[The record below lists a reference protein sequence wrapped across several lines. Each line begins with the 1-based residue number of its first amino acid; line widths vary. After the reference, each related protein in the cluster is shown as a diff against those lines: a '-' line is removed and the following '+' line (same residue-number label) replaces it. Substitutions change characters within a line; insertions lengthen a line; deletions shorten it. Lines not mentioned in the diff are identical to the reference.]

1 MKVVQSKR
9 LDAVYRCRVYATWL
23 AALAAPLPSL
33 AAPSA
38 DNPVDL
44 YFSDQYSYDDNL
56 FRVPDALLQSAIA
69 SPVVKSLDDYVNRA
83 SVGLQVR
90 LDAARQVFELGLRM
104 DDVRYARND
113 DLNYRGGSGE
123 LAWDWKL
130 ASNWSGS
137 VHGKYDRALASF
149 ANYLFFAKDVV
160 DTATY
165 GGEVRYAIGSRW
177 ALLGGASFAD
187 TDHSA
192 VVRRI
197 DEFKGATYRGGVEYR
212 TPGGSTIGLDY
223 RDTTAKFPIADS
235 LPGGVP
241 YRYDE
246 QQEGLNVLY
255 AYSVITQIR
264 LRAAYVKRDYLDPR
278 LGDYSGTS
286 GNVLVHWEP
295 RTKLYFDVKG
305 WHELTAYAD
314 AESDY
319 YVSDGG
325 SITPTWEPTTK
336 ITLAGVLSYEN
347 QDYVG
352 DSTSLT
358 PLESGREDKVTSTQV
373 KLDYAPR
380 DFLSFGLSYRWV
392 QRDSNRVLR
401 DYDDSIYAANFKVTL

>member
-1 MKVVQSKR
+1 MKTVQSR
-9 LDAVYRCRVYATWL
+9 QRNAAYRCRVYGVL

-33 AAPSA
+33 AAPDA

-69 SPVVKSLDDYVNRA
+69 SPTVKSLDDYVNRA

-90 LDAARQVFELGLRM
+90 LDASRQVFELGLRM
-104 DDVRYARND
+104 DDVRYAKND
-113 DLNYRGGSGE
+113 DLNYRGGSGQ

-130 ASNWSGS
+130 AGNWSGR
-137 VHGKYDRALASF
+137 VHAKYDRALASF
-149 ANYLFFAKDVV
+149 ANYQFFAKDVV
-160 DTATY
+160 ASASY

-177 ALLGGASFAD
+177 AVLGGASFVD

-192 VVRRI
+192 EVRRI

-212 TPGGSTIGLDY
+212 APGGSSIGVDY

-246 QQEGLNVLY
+246 QQQGVNVLY
-255 AYSVITQIR
+255 AYSAITQIR
-264 LRAAYVKRDYLDPR
+264 ARAAYVKRDYLAPGR
-278 LGDYSGTS
+278 GDYSGTI
-286 GNVLVHWEP
+286 GNVFVHWEP
-295 RTKLYFDVKG
+295 RTKLYFDLKA

-319 YVSDGG
+319 YVGDGG

-336 ITLAGVLSYEN
+336 ITLASVLSYEN
-347 QDYVG
+347 QDYIADNSV
-352 DSTSLT
+352 LT
-358 PLESGREDKVTSTQV
+358 PVASGREDKVTSTHV

-380 DFLSFGLSYRWV
+380 DFLSFGLSYRWL

-401 DYDDSIYAANFKVTL
+401 DYDDSIYSASFKVTL